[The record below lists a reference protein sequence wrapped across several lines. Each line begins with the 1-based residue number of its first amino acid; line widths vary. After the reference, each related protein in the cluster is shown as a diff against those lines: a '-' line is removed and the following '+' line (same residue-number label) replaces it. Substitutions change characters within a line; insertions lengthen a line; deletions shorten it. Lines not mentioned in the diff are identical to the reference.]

1 MSDEKQAKKCVKFF
15 KIGRHLG
22 NLEGLRKRHFLQKV
36 HRKNIVNCLSNYNT
50 KVMDDIY
57 KLECEMENSN
67 SADLDKI
74 EDKMMYLYE
83 QLLCDT
89 LDMTDQLLEKETK

>member
-1 MSDEKQAKKCVKFF
+1 
-15 KIGRHLG
+15 
-22 NLEGLRKRHFLQKV
+22 
-36 HRKNIVNCLSNYNT
+36 
-50 KVMDDIY
+50 MDDIY